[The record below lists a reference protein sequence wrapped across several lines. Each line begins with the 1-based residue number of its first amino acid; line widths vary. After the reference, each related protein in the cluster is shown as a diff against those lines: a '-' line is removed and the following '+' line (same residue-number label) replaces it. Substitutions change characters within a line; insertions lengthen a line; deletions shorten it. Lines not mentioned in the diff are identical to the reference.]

1 MLSSA
6 LTWQI
11 YHDLGSLAIHKF
23 ATSWSSWSS
32 SSFMSLSW
40 FLWSWS
46 CVTGWWSCCHS
57 SARSAR
63 CQVSHS
69 PNHCAPPSS
78 LLLHICITKFTKTLP
93 YSWSSKD
100 HPYDRAFETETE
112 WIYVESV
119 ILVLETETRPQPRG
133 HWHRSVATAPEL
145 WCRVTHFPEMT
156 RDLIFLTTELISSM
170 MTNGN
175 NDKDDEYECVRWESH
190 VVPRATKA

>member
-1 MLSSA
+1 MILGHWLFIMIIIFFHEFIIVFMIMILCHWLMIMLP
-6 LTWQI
+6 L
-11 YHDLGSLAIHKF
+11 
-23 ATSWSSWSS
+23 
-32 SSFMSLSW
+32 
-40 FLWSWS
+40 
-46 CVTGWWSCCHS
+46 HS

-69 PNHCAPPSS
+69 PNHCAPIIITSTY
-78 LLLHICITKFTKTLP
+78 ICITKFTKTLP

-119 ILVLETETRPQPRG
+119 ILVVETETRPQPRG

-145 WCRVTHFPEMT
+145 WCTVTHFPEMT